1 MKSLLFLLSLAGLMM
16 LALPV
21 SAQDQTPATKAKKVE
36 TATYK
41 VAGVCNMCKNRIE
54 TAAMMKGV
62 KFASWDKETQVL
74 KVIYQT
80 KKVASETILQAVAD
94 AGHDTEKI
102 PAPKE
107 AYQQLPACCQYLD
120 GVEVH

>member
-1 MKSLLFLLSLAGLMM
+1 MI
-16 LALPV
+16 LALP
-21 SAQDQTPATKAKKVE
+21 SFAQELAPAPKLKKVE

-41 VAGVCNMCKNRIE
+41 VAGVCGMCQNRIE

-62 KFASWDKETQVL
+62 KFASWDKETQIL

-80 KKVASETILQAVAD
+80 KKVSEETILKAVAD

-102 PAPKE
+102 PASKE
-107 AYQQLPACCQYLD
+107 AYQKLPGCCQYLD